1 MADDIYIRGTRVDAP
16 APTAAPVENTEG
28 GGETANDAPAD
39 NGPADNSV
47 DVSQG
52 PGFDPNINAGQ

>member
-1 MADDIYIRGTRVDAP
+1 MDAP

-28 GGETANDAPAD
+28 GETVNDAPAD

-52 PGFDPNINAGQ
+52 PGFNPNINDGQ